1 MLPNWRTP
9 ISSLSTFS
17 LKVSDEGMQHYVFSK
32 DKLSIHMSCH
42 VNGTE
47 GQESKIV
54 FKCPECPT
62 NFENWRNCAMHLWKS
77 HQVTMCNHLLALFRL
92 DSQILCSH
100 TYPERLKYIS
110 CMFLQK
116 VKAWLNFKIKWH
128 FVANIWTSYLHKS
141 VPKLSRFLMFAIIGH
156 LILQC
161 NEVNSK
167 LLFFT
172 DRPWPVDV
180 PWV

>member
-1 MLPNWRTP
+1 M
-9 ISSLSTFS
+9 
-17 LKVSDEGMQHYVFSK
+17 FSK

-116 VKAWLNFKIKWH
+116 VQAWLNFKIKWH
-128 FVANIWTSYLHKS
+128 FVANI
-141 VPKLSRFLMFAIIGH
+141 
-156 LILQC
+156 
-161 NEVNSK
+161 
-167 LLFFT
+167 
-172 DRPWPVDV
+172 
-180 PWV
+180 